1 VIALNIRLPDAV
13 EGLRSGRGEI
23 AMKKLIAILLT
34 VGLFAAPMAAS
45 AGGRGGYSGHGGHG
59 VGGFFAGLVGG
70 AILGT
75 VLSNAYP
82 ATVYAPPPAYYAPP
96 PAYYAPPERV
106 WVPGR
111 YVMRYERQ
119 WVPGHW
125 EVERYSRHGDDD
137 VDDDGYYRDR
147 RVWVPGRYEEIRT
160 RVWLPGHWE
169 ERG

>member
-1 VIALNIRLPDAV
+1 
-13 EGLRSGRGEI
+13 
-23 AMKKLIAILLT
+23 MKKLIAIMLT

-45 AGGRGGYSGHGGHG
+45 AGGRGGYSGHGGHYGHGGYG

-75 VLSNAYP
+75 VLSNAYS
-82 ATVYAPPPAYYAPP
+82 ATVYVPPPAYYS
-96 PAYYAPPERV
+96 PPEQV

-111 YVMRYERQ
+111 YVTRYERQ

-125 EVERYSRHGDDD
+125 EVERYSRHGE
-137 VDDDGYYRDR
+137 VYEDDDGYSRGR
-147 RVWVPGRYEEIRT
+147 RIWVPGRYEDIRT

>member
-1 VIALNIRLPDAV
+1 
-13 EGLRSGRGEI
+13 
-23 AMKKLIAILLT
+23 MKKLIAILLT

-45 AGGRGGYSGHGGHG
+45 AGGRGGGSGRGGYSGHGGYYGHGGYG
-59 VGGFFAGLVGG
+59 VGGFFAGLIGG

-75 VLSNAYP
+75 VLSHSYEPVYAP
-82 ATVYAPPPAYYAPP
+82 APRVYAPPP
-96 PAYYAPPERV
+96 EQV

-111 YVMRYERQ
+111 YEMRSERH

-125 EVERYSRHGDDD
+125 EVERHEGHGEDE
-137 VDDDGYYRDR
+137 DDGYSRGR
-147 RVWVPGRYEEIRT
+147 RVWIPGRYDEVPA

>member
-1 VIALNIRLPDAV
+1 
-13 EGLRSGRGEI
+13 
-23 AMKKLIAILLT
+23 MKKLIAILLT

-45 AGGRGGYSGHGGHG
+45 AGGRGGYSGRGGYYGHGGYG
-59 VGGFFAGLVGG
+59 VGGFFAGLLGG

-75 VLSNAYP
+75 VLSHSYEP
-82 ATVYAPPPAYYAPP
+82 VYAPAPRV
-96 PAYYAPPERV
+96 YSAPPEQV

-111 YVMRYERQ
+111 YETRNGRQ

-125 EVERYSRHGDDD
+125 EVERYSGHGEVEDDS
-137 VDDDGYYRDR
+137 RDR
-147 RVWVPGRYEEIRT
+147 RVWIPDRYEEVRT